1 MRRSAWF
8 PLFTLAL
15 SGGLLSAAA
24 AQDQLKIIAPPPSPP
39 EQAPQPEFVIQGQ
52 PPQLTRPR
60 EQDFYP
66 DRIRSRHDPA
76 FIAPF
81 TATIPTGP
89 RTGVRVGL
97 SGWTAPAVP
106 GENVLRRE
114 AGGALAFGLSFA
126 WDVDLKKEEQP
137 GKPVQPTEGPR

>member
-1 MRRSAWF
+1 MARVARF
-8 PLFTLAL
+8 LLLVLLL
-15 SGGLLSAAA
+15 SGGIVTSAA
-24 AQDQLKIIAPPPSPP
+24 AQDQLKIIAPPPLPP
-39 EQAPQPEFVIQGQ
+39 EKAPPEFVIPGQ
-52 PPQLTRPR
+52 PAELTRPR

-66 DRIRSRHDPA
+66 DQIRSRHDPA

-81 TATIPTGP
+81 TTTIPTGP

-137 GKPVQPTEGPR
+137 GKQVQPAESR